1 MATATAIPRKTLER
15 RFDAAIGD
23 PATSPP
29 GQAWKPT
36 EFGESLAWHLISLV
50 CKTAPDGPRGVKAY
64 VACEE
69 DNALDEIMA
78 DLRETVV
85 RHVAKAVNA

>member
-1 MATATAIPRKTLER
+1 MATAPAIPRKTLER

-23 PATSPP
+23 PQKSPP
-29 GQAWKPT
+29 GAAWEPT
-36 EFGESLAWHLISLV
+36 EFGASLAWHLITLV
-50 CKTAPDGPRGVKAY
+50 CRTAPAGPRSVKAY

-78 DLRETVV
+78 DLRETIV

>member
-1 MATATAIPRKTLER
+1 MTITTGALER

-23 PATSPP
+23 PAKSPP
-29 GQAWKPT
+29 GAAWEPT
-36 EFGESLAWHLISLV
+36 EFGASLAMHLISIV
-50 CKTAPDGPRGVKAY
+50 CKTAPAGKLGVKAY
-64 VACEE
+64 AACEE
-69 DNALDEIMA
+69 DNALDEIMS